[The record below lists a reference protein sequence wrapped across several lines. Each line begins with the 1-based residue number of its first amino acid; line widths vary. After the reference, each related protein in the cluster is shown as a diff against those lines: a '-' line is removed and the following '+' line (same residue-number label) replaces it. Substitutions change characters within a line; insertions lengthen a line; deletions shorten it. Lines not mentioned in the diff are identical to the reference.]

1 MAEGMDYSS
10 GAEDY
15 SSGAEDTSHNN
26 VEMEFQLLEHKAERS
41 SRKKASWEDCRS
53 GGNSMWPFQKDIKY
67 IFVQQ

>member
-1 MAEGMDYSS
+1 MAEGMDYCS

-41 SRKKASWEDCRS
+41 SRKKAS
-53 GGNSMWPFQKDIKY
+53 
-67 IFVQQ
+67 